1 MMSQP
6 PAYIR
11 QYAFVDWSTS
21 FPTLPHSGQHLDTEF
36 NAVKTTID
44 QVLVNMALL
53 QRDDGKLHN
62 GLVTV
67 DSLSNDVVS
76 LMGEWNP
83 TGAWATATDYA
94 VQDVA
99 VEDGASYVCLIA
111 HTSGTFATDLAA
123 GKWALLYQPG
133 LLLDG
138 SNSPTADIDWDGN
151 KITGLADGVADDD
164 AATVGQ
170 LGDAIDAEETA
181 RDAAITA
188 ALVTPIADIATN
200 AADIATNT
208 ADIAAN
214 AAAIASIAARNR
226 LINPGFAIDQRGN
239 SATSRA
245 DDAYCVDGWYV
256 LTQTGSIQVTQQ
268 TLQED
273 GQPFSV
279 RLTQNQSTAQRFGLA
294 QIIAAS
300 ECRDL
305 RGQSGVLSGRIR
317 CSAAQKINYAILGW
331 TGTAD
336 TVTSDVVNDWTD
348 TDLTAGNFFLASN
361 VTVIETG
368 SITPAAATW
377 TDLDEITAALGSTF
391 NNIIIMVWTDGTAAQ
406 NVTLDIGK
414 MKFEAGDVATPFEYL
429 DRRLELVRCRQL
441 YRTFKGLAGAQYS
454 TTAAAVQTIIDPPM
468 RAAPTSDLAISSL
481 SIIGIGAVSDLG
493 ALSVAINT
501 ADYFQAA
508 ATFTTAGAVGRPVSA
523 VLTGGLSAEL

>member
-1 MMSQP
+1 MTVSSTINREQYDTDGVTTAFTIHFP
-6 PAYIR
+6 FFDDTDVNAIVVDADGDSTTLALNTDFTVTGGSGSGGTLTCTTAPADGGSLTIYRQIPYTQETVYVADDPLPADSLNGDIDRATIR
-11 QYAFVDWSTS
+11 DLQIKDAQDRALT
-21 FPTLPHSGQHLDTEF
+21 FPVTIGTDVSAELPNPSGNTYLGWNSAGDALENKTLPEGTTVYASLAST
-36 NAVKTTID
+36 NA
-44 QVLVNMALL
+44 
-53 QRDDGKLHN
+53 G
-62 GLVTV
+62 
-67 DSLSNDVVS
+67 
-76 LMGEWNP
+76 
-83 TGAWATATDYA
+83 TATDEA
-94 VQDVA
+94 VTPAGLANSDLAQLVDDNTA
-99 VEDGASYVCLIA
+99 
-111 HTSGTFATDLAA
+111 DLAA
-123 GKWALLYQPG
+123 RVL
-133 LLLDG
+133 
-138 SNSPTADIDWDGN
+138 
-151 KITGLADGVADDD
+151 
-164 AATVGQ
+164 
-170 LGDAIDAEETA
+170 
-181 RDAAITA
+181 
-188 ALVTPIADIATN
+188 ATN
-200 AADIATNT
+200 
-208 ADIAAN
+208 
-214 AAAIASIAARNR
+214 RNR

-239 SATSRA
+239 SATDRD

-256 LTQTGSIQVTQQ
+256 LTQTDSVQVTQQ

-336 TVTSDVVNDWTD
+336 TVTSDVVSDWTD

-361 VTVIETG
+361 VTVIKTG

-391 NNIIIMVWTDGTAAQ
+391 NNIIVMVWTDGTAAQ
-406 NVTLDIGK
+406 NLTLDIGK
-414 MKFEAGDVATPFEYL
+414 MKFEAGDTATPFEYMDL
-429 DRRLELVRCRQL
+429 RLELVRCRRL

-468 RAAPTSDLAISSL
+468 RATPTSDLALSSL

-493 ALSVAINT
+493 TLSVAINT